1 MLYKTVRKCHL
12 IDNVVPGDKWIE
24 LKEQEKIDSYS
35 ELRRKVKKIWDLSQ
49 VVDDP
54 VVMEVLR
61 VTSKRLKDWLKK

>member
-1 MLYKTVRKCHL
+1 M
-12 IDNVVPGDKWIE
+12 PGDKWIE

>member
-1 MLYKTVRKCHL
+1 M
-12 IDNVVPGDKWIE
+12 PGDKWIE

-35 ELRRKVKKIWDLSQ
+35 ELRRKVKKIWDLPQ